1 MRFARRL
8 FKTPIGYLT
17 NMREARFFWRREKVR
32 RMGVGPLYDIFET
45 FEFISYVKR
54 VPKDVRCVLKVRFKS
69 GKGPEDC
76 KDLPL
81 FQILEILSEPEKTD
95 QSYLLLIR
103 VNHALVN
110 LNART
115 NGTSAVSGKCFLN
128 GEGLTYTVQG
138 PGLKLSL
145 ISVMARMIAKPDR
158 ISARP
163 VHYATMDE
171 ITVLSTKQVN
181 LAKYAHERG
190 FYETPKRIRVSELA
204 EELGL
209 ARATISEQLARI
221 ETTLMDDMFS
231 SLNEVRKSPEV
242 IRELMT
248 TMEADALDSGY
259 ASDEDFRYMMEQIQN
274 NMEKE
279 SSASLLYEEKPS
291 KDPLE
296 QSLKELE

>member
-1 MRFARRL
+1 
-8 FKTPIGYLT
+8 
-17 NMREARFFWRREKVR
+17 MREAQFFWRREKVR
-32 RMGVGPLYDIFET
+32 AMGVGPLYDIFEQ

-54 VPKDVRCVLKVRFKS
+54 VPKDVRGIFKVNFKP

-76 KDLPL
+76 ADLT
-81 FQILEILSEPEKTD
+81 FFEILEVINEPEKPG
-95 QSYLLLIR
+95 QSYLMLIR
-103 VNHALVN
+103 LNHAIVN

-138 PGLKLSL
+138 PGLKLRL
-145 ISVMARMIAKPDR
+145 ISIMARMISKPDR
-158 ISARP
+158 VSARP

-171 ITVLSTKQVN
+171 ITVLSIKQAN

-190 FYETPKRIRVSELA
+190 FYDTPKRIRVSDLA

-231 SLNEVRKSPEV
+231 SLDDFPKSPAV
-242 IRELMT
+242 IRELLVT
-248 TMEADALDSGY
+248 VEEDAVDSGY
-259 ASDEDFRYMMEQIQN
+259 DSNEDFREMMAQIQRN
-274 NMEKE
+274 VELE
-279 SSASLLYEEKPS
+279 YSTTHLHSTEPS
-291 KDPLE
+291 TDPLE
-296 QSLKELE
+296 QSIKELD